1 MEKEKKYKP
10 QIIAIG
16 SETTLLQES
25 LGHPLRLIHFAK
37 TSNAARYMASWDKL
51 IFSCIFYLFSYFLI
65 FQLQISWSFNVQYQ
79 TPPRSLALS
88 PSLNHLHNKLNPF
101 LPNRHLIQTCLQPNL
116 IPSILTSTPRL
127 LNVLLIN
134 VYFIF
139 PFHDV
144 LLQISFIYLI

>member
-51 IFSCIFYLFSYFLI
+51 IFPCIFYLFPYFLI
-65 FQLQISWSFNVQYQ
+65 LPITNIIII
-79 TPPRSLALS
+79 LS
-88 PSLNHLHNKLNPF
+88 KGTKSIPNTSNISLNFLQHKLNPF
-101 LPNRHLIQTCLQPNL
+101 LPNPNLIQKCLQPNL
-116 IPSILTSTPRL
+116 IPNTLTSIPQL
-127 LNVLLIN
+127 FNFLLIN
-134 VYFIF
+134 LYFIF
-139 PFHDV
+139 ILYDMF
-144 LLQISFIYLI
+144 L